1 MFIEINHSQQL
12 SKRFKKDV
20 EFKCV
25 LFPVYKS
32 FIQLEDG
39 IMQVEKLRDNESLF
53 SVEEKDDIDDKIKK
67 YETEKKHKTQAMI
80 NYQYM
85 NKIKTLK
92 DLRKC
97 KWHRRLLEIVPIKIK
112 KELNPIP
119 SFRFLSQNLYLD
131 SDIFLASCDRNTKE
145 FRLISD
151 IYDYK
156 RACSVMYDDERQV
169 FDVKI
174 HEKVNEANKT
184 YNNLTFNYYIDW
196 LKSLGNSKALF
207 LIDILLKLKNKYE
220 TRTNQIE
227 YSENAQIIGKNK
239 LLIIK
244 KLDDNIKK
252 FIYQGPWITR
262 TSKTAI
268 NDSKKE
274 SGLCAEEY
282 SMSFLNQLGYKKVDK
297 DEIISN
303 LVKLGIQTKWYTKNF
318 YNNACDTFEKLIS
331 KTEHTS
337 DPIKTNFTKFK
348 NFIIK
353 NKFDEPAV
361 EAEAFVWEELWY
373 EDDFLFKKTYI
384 LLTDIKEVNIY
395 SE

>member
-119 SFRFLSQNLYLD
+119 SFRFLS
-131 SDIFLASCDRNTKE
+131 
-145 FRLISD
+145 
-151 IYDYK
+151 
-156 RACSVMYDDERQV
+156 
-169 FDVKI
+169 
-174 HEKVNEANKT
+174 
-184 YNNLTFNYYIDW
+184 
-196 LKSLGNSKALF
+196 
-207 LIDILLKLKNKYE
+207 
-220 TRTNQIE
+220 
-227 YSENAQIIGKNK
+227 
-239 LLIIK
+239 
-244 KLDDNIKK
+244 
-252 FIYQGPWITR
+252 
-262 TSKTAI
+262 
-268 NDSKKE
+268 
-274 SGLCAEEY
+274 
-282 SMSFLNQLGYKKVDK
+282 
-297 DEIISN
+297 
-303 LVKLGIQTKWYTKNF
+303 
-318 YNNACDTFEKLIS
+318 
-331 KTEHTS
+331 
-337 DPIKTNFTKFK
+337 
-348 NFIIK
+348 
-353 NKFDEPAV
+353 
-361 EAEAFVWEELWY
+361 
-373 EDDFLFKKTYI
+373 
-384 LLTDIKEVNIY
+384 
-395 SE
+395 